1 MTGVDY
7 RSGCAPPT
15 SAKTPVTCHLY
26 LRPPCLLCPPRYF
39 AILGLGGDYV
49 FSWMNFLGIN
59 LSIIGSLVYA
69 HQEYVN
75 RWVGGWLAQGLLA
88 QPLVVG
94 GALAVAS
101 KPCS

>member
-1 MTGVDY
+1 
-7 RSGCAPPT
+7 
-15 SAKTPVTCHLY
+15 
-26 LRPPCLLCPPRYF
+26 LLCPPRYF

-75 RWVGGWLAQGLLA
+75 RWVGG
-88 QPLVVG
+88 
-94 GALAVAS
+94 
-101 KPCS
+101 

>member
-1 MTGVDY
+1 MPCNECAASVAVGSCRCSADY
-7 RSGCAPPT
+7 RWLCPT
-15 SAKTPVTCHLY
+15 HKCETPVSRQLY
-26 LRPPCLLCPPRYF
+26 LQPPSLLCLPRYF

-75 RWVGGWLAQGLLA
+75 RWVGG
-88 QPLVVG
+88 
-94 GALAVAS
+94 
-101 KPCS
+101 

>member
-1 MTGVDY
+1 
-7 RSGCAPPT
+7 
-15 SAKTPVTCHLY
+15 L
-26 LRPPCLLCPPRYF
+26 CLPRYF

-75 RWVGGWLAQGLLA
+75 RWVGG
-88 QPLVVG
+88 
-94 GALAVAS
+94 
-101 KPCS
+101 

>member
-1 MTGVDY
+1 MPCNECAASVAVGSCRCWADY
-7 RSGCAPPT
+7 RWLCPAHKCENTCHPPTLPPT
-15 SAKTPVTCHLY
+15 SI
-26 LRPPCLLCPPRYF
+26 LLCLPRYF

-75 RWVGGWLAQGLLA
+75 RWVGG
-88 QPLVVG
+88 
-94 GALAVAS
+94 
-101 KPCS
+101 